1 MDDRIRQLDQVAIL
15 GVGLLGAS
23 VGLGLK
29 AAGYTGRIVGLARS
43 SETLAAA
50 KQRGAIDHGTT
61 DIGEALQGSQ
71 LAIIAVPLGQFDRMF
86 QQIAEHE
93 HDRLIITDVGS
104 TKLGVLASA
113 RQHLKQPGRFV
124 GAHPMAGSEQQGPE
138 GAQADLCQGKP
149 CIITPGN
156 DTDEEALATVEALWQ
171 SLGMT
176 LVRMSAYEHDV
187 QTATISHLPHAMAV
201 LLVLVAAERGGWDIA
216 STGFRDTTRLASS
229 NPPMRADILMAN
241 REQVIEALN
250 SLGHRLDR
258 FIDVLDRGDRTGLIA
273 MLEHARQTR
282 DDWLSYREGAD
293 STTS

>member
-1 MDDRIRQLDQVAIL
+1 MDERIQQIEQVAIL
-15 GVGLLGAS
+15 GAGLLGTS

-29 AAGYTGRIVGLARS
+29 AAGYAGRVVGVARS
-43 SETLAAA
+43 EETLAAA

-61 DIGEALQGSQ
+61 DVGEAVKASQ
-71 LAIIAVPLGQFDRMF
+71 LAIVAVPLGQFDRMF

-93 HDRLIITDVGS
+93 HDGLIITDVGS
-104 TKLGVLASA
+104 TKQSVIASA
-113 RQHLKQPGRFV
+113 REHLKHPGRFV

-138 GAQADLCQGKP
+138 GAQADLCRGKP

-156 DTDEEALATVEALWQ
+156 DTDEDALATVEAMWK

-176 LVRMSAYEHDV
+176 LIRMSAHEHDV

-201 LLVLVAAERGGWDIA
+201 LLVLVAAERGGWDVA

-250 SLGHRLDR
+250 TLGHRLDR
-258 FIDVLDRGDRTGLIA
+258 FIDVLDRGDRGGLLA
-273 MLEHARQTR
+273 MLEHARQVR
-282 DDWLSYREGAD
+282 DDWVAHRDDIE
-293 STTS
+293 